1 VRWYLMKNSPG
12 DWSSRLRTLTS
23 PIAADVSWLPAAP
36 KVRKNLIKE
45 KRQWGKPPTT
55 LD

>member
-1 VRWYLMKNSPG
+1 M
-12 DWSSRLRTLTS
+12 
-23 PIAADVSWLPAAP
+23 AADVSWRPAAP
-36 KVRKNLIKE
+36 KGSKNLIKE